1 MLAWLVAKLTSIQP
15 TRRFDPSESL
25 RLIFAGV
32 ITVVRTLASLHTGPT
47 SLGRYRLVRHLASGG
62 MGEVYLAEA
71 MGAAGFA
78 KRVVVKTLR
87 ADLANDAQLAEQLV
101 AEGRLLEALDHPN
114 IAQIFDLGQQAETF
128 WLAMEYVDGFDL
140 RGLLRAL
147 PQVDGQRSLSS
158 PAVLYVVACVARA
171 LEHAQTR
178 LGPNNLPLGVVH
190 HDVSPSNVMIR
201 RDGHVKLVDFGV
213 AKAAL
218 LGKMNATALRGK
230 LPYLSPEHANHQ
242 PVDGRADLFALGLV
256 AYELVTGE
264 RAMDVA
270 EPEQLARAHERLP
283 ARVAAMTVGRV
294 VDAELTKIIA
304 ELLALQ
310 AADRPPDAAAVAA
323 RAYLSLVRLGH
334 ASPERLLADEL
345 APAFDRLAR
354 RVGSFDATLAGI
366 LGLADSAPSGDR
378 TGTLSLPGLDVLSI
392 AAASAKD
399 DTGAGRKKWRK
410 RWITLGIA
418 VVAAAIG
425 GGFWAGQTVTT
436 QPDAGGVATPQTE
449 AKAQLAVLAEA
460 PVKAVVGLPDAPT
473 AVLAVAA
480 VPTAATLAQA
490 EPSAVPQN
498 DQELAAKTAGLRPKA
513 KEKSA
518 RTATLLFRV
527 RPAGCRVVVDGELKH
542 PVANTDRYEVRVTA
556 GDHRVIVEDLVSG
569 LKKHTH
575 VRDVLDGEAR
585 TLAGGICLGVDCP
598 EGP

>member
-1 MLAWLVAKLTSIQP
+1 M
-15 TRRFDPSESL
+15 
-25 RLIFAGV
+25 
-32 ITVVRTLASLHTGPT
+32 VRSLASLHTGPT

-140 RGLLRAL
+140 RGLLRAM

-294 VDAELTKIIA
+294 VDTELTRIIA
-304 ELLALQ
+304 DLLALH

-323 RAYLSLVRLGH
+323 RAYQSLVRLGH

-345 APAFDRLAR
+345 APAFDRLVK

-366 LGLADSAPSGDR
+366 LGLADSAPSADR

-399 DTGAGRKKWRK
+399 DTGAGRKKWHK

-418 VVAAAIG
+418 VVAVAIG

-436 QPDAGGVATPQTE
+436 QPDGSVGTKPQTE
-449 AKAQLAVLAEA
+449 AKAQLAVVAEA
-460 PVKAVVGLPDAPT
+460 PVEAVVGLAAAPT
-473 AVLAVAA
+473 PGLAVAA
-480 VPTAATLAQA
+480 VPIAATLAQA
-490 EPSAVPQN
+490 EPSARLETDSVRPQTDSVRPQT

-513 KEKSA
+513 KEKSG

-569 LKKHTH
+569 LKKHTN